1 MSLEIIGASEAQ
13 LLFLDGKQMNRNPKS
28 EMPSRQMTVPP
39 TPGGTDAALT
49 GKLEARRHGGTLAM
63 RGAQPFPGAFSYLL
77 GALVDVL
84 MTVTIE

>member
-1 MSLEIIGASEAQ
+1 
-13 LLFLDGKQMNRNPKS
+13 LLFLDGEQMNRNPKS
-28 EMPSRQMTVPP
+28 EMPSRRMTLPP
-39 TPGGTDAALT
+39 TSGGRDAALT

-63 RGAQPFPGAFSYLL
+63 RRAQAFPGALLYLI